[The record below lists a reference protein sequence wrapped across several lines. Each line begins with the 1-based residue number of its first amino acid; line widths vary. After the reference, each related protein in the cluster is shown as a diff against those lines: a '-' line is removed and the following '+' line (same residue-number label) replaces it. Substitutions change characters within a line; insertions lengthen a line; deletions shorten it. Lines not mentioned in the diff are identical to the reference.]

1 MTTYAPVQWTV
12 NDVFGEFKDHLEDWT
27 GRQVPEKE
35 VEQWLVRREHRIQSR
50 LIELGWQVLEE
61 LLHEDYGRENER
73 TGS

>member
-1 MTTYAPVQWTV
+1 
-12 NDVFGEFKDHLEDWT
+12 
-27 GRQVPEKE
+27 
-35 VEQWLVRREHRIQSR
+35 VRREHRIQSR